1 MAFNYNLAARSMG
14 VNAPMYAD
22 NLSEAQKLFD
32 EDLRAR
38 IAADPNQVRKDMMK
52 QRALEARGQIGNAVP
67 DDPPAEQPQAAQ
79 QAAPQ
84 QPQQPQAPQVQR
96 GMVGN
101 AMGDAPIRWP
111 GMHPASHFGAQNSMI
126 AATNAAIGREMDSR
140 RSQAE
145 AARERQHEQQLA
157 ANKQQQQQQQQ
168 QQAAQP
174 LEEVE
179 RIRKARNRSLL
190 GAAGLGGYS
199 IKSGKGGTIRKP
211 HQFGNSPFASALLGD

>member
-1 MAFNYNLAARSMG
+1 MMA
-14 VNAPMYAD
+14 
-22 NLSEAQKLFD
+22 

-38 IAADPNQVRKDMMK
+38 IAAEPNQVRRDILK
-52 QRALEARGQIGNAVP
+52 QQALELQGRMGDAAP
-67 DDPPAEQPQAAQ
+67 EEAAPPAEQPQAQ
-79 QAAPQ
+79 
-84 QPQQPQAPQVQR
+84 QAPQVQR
-96 GMVGN
+96 GVAGN

-111 GMHPASHFGAQNSMI
+111 GMHPASHFAAQNSMI
-126 AATNAAIGREMDSR
+126 AATNAAIGKEMDSR

-157 ANKQQQQQQQQ
+157 ANKQQQQQQAA

-190 GAAGLGGYS
+190 AAAGLGGYS
-199 IKSGKGGTIRKP
+199 IKSGKGGTVRKP
-211 HQFGNSPFASALLGD
+211 HQFGNSPFANALLGD